1 MGLGGDKGEPEKP
14 YNDLLGS
21 PGDDVVS
28 DGSQQGGMLWE
39 QRIGRQRDWI
49 WRGWPVRYSFTPAP
63 AAGGTGLPVILI
75 HGFGAAIEHWR
86 HNIPVLRGDRP
97 VYALDLLGFG
107 GSRKAKTRYSLDL
120 WVEQVHDFWAT
131 WIRRPVVLV
140 GNSLG
145 SLVCALAAARY
156 PEMVAGV
163 ALINLPDVAL
173 SQGAIPG
180 PLRPVVN
187 GIERLFTPP
196 WLLKLLLA
204 WVRRP
209 AVIRPWVTLA
219 YPRREAVDAE
229 LVQILSNP
237 AYDQGA
243 GDTLVALFH
252 SLRGA
257 DFSPPMTTVLA
268 ELTQPILLLWGEGDR
283 FVPFAL
289 SHHFRH
295 LNPRL
300 EFVALPGAGH
310 CPQDE
315 CPDIFHQA
323 LLPWLA
329 QFKSVESASPGRD
342 DVDLLKN
349 SN

>member
-1 MGLGGDKGEPEKP
+1 MTEDCGVGQSEQERGP
-14 YNDLLGS
+14 
-21 PGDDVVS
+21 
-28 DGSQQGGMLWE
+28 WE
-39 QRIGRQRDWI
+39 QRIGRQRDWV
-49 WRGWPVRYSFTPAP
+49 WRGWPVRYSFAP
-63 AAGGTGLPVILI
+63 ARAGGRGLPVILI

-86 HNIPVLRGDRP
+86 HNIPVLRQDRP

-120 WVEQVHDFWAT
+120 WVEQLHDFWAS
-131 WIRRPVVLV
+131 WIGRPVVLV

-173 SQGAIPG
+173 SQQAIAP
-180 PLRPVVN
+180 PLRPVMN
-187 GIERLFTPP
+187 TLERIFTPS
-196 WLLKLLLA
+196 WLLKLLLV

-209 AVIRPWVTLA
+209 AVIRHWVTLA
-219 YPRREAVDAE
+219 YPHREAVDDE

-237 AYDQGA
+237 AYDRGA

-252 SLRGA
+252 GLRGA
-257 DFSPPMTTVLA
+257 DFAPPMTAVMA
-268 ELTQPILLLWGEGDR
+268 GLTQPILLLWGESDR

-289 SHHFRH
+289 AQHFRH

-300 EFVALPGAGH
+300 QFVPLPGAGH

-315 CPDIFHQA
+315 CPELFHQA

-329 QFKSVESASPGRD
+329 QLEQGAPPTQQ
-342 DVDLLKN
+342 
-349 SN
+349 

>member
-1 MGLGGDKGEPEKP
+1 MGEMIKTLQW
-14 YNDLLGS
+14 GS
-21 PGDDVVS
+21 
-28 DGSQQGGMLWE
+28 GSWGIAGVGKTEQEQWPWE
-39 QRIGRQRDWI
+39 QRIGRQRDWV
-49 WRGWPVRYSFTPAP
+49 WRGWPVRYSFTPAL
-63 AAGGTGLPVILI
+63 GGKGLPVILI
-75 HGFGAAIEHWR
+75 HGFGAALEHWR

-107 GSRKAKTRYSLDL
+107 GSCKAKTRYSLDL
-120 WVEQVHDFWAT
+120 WVEQVHDFWAI

-173 SQGAIPG
+173 SQGAIPA
-180 PLRPVVN
+180 PLRPIVN
-187 GIERLFTPP
+187 TIERLFTPP

-209 AVIRPWVTLA
+209 AVIRPWVMLA
-219 YPRREAVDAE
+219 YPHRGAVNAE
-229 LVQILSNP
+229 LVEILSNP
-237 AYDQGA
+237 AYDYGA
-243 GDTLVALFH
+243 GDTLVSLFH

-257 DFSPPMTTVLA
+257 DFSPPMTEVMA
-268 ELTQPILLLWGEGDR
+268 GLTQPILLLWGESDR

-289 SHHFRH
+289 SDHFRH

-300 EFVALPGAGH
+300 QFVSLPGAGH

-315 CPDIFHQA
+315 CPDLFHQA

-329 QFKSVESASPGRD
+329 QVETIEAHTPGKD

-349 SN
+349 PN